1 MAIKVASHLTP
12 GTADSTPAEDNP
24 MKISTILLIASALG
38 AASPTFAEGGAE
50 RTLSRMSQARQVD
63 TPVPVVTA
71 ERNAD
76 SSGRDSQA
84 PAVPHSRC

>member
-1 MAIKVASHLTP
+1 
-12 GTADSTPAEDNP
+12 
-24 MKISTILLIASALG
+24 MKISTILLIAGALG

-50 RTLSRMSQARQVD
+50 RTLTRTTQAPQTA

-84 PAVPHSRC
+84 PAAPHSHC

>member
-1 MAIKVASHLTP
+1 
-12 GTADSTPAEDNP
+12 
-24 MKISTILLIASALG
+24 MKISTILLIAGALG

-50 RTLSRMSQARQVD
+50 RTLTRMTQAQQTA
-63 TPVPVVTA
+63 TPVPAVTA

-84 PAVPHSRC
+84 PAAPHSRC